1 MNPVGPESV
10 DQGSGA
16 THDAPGALCARL
28 RSKKYYMLGRPALRA
43 EDILDGSQHCWCQR
57 TKLAIGPDA
66 GVVDPT
72 ECIAGRSC
80 YEPLGVPQ
88 P

>member
-1 MNPVGPESV
+1 MNPTRPESA
-10 DQGSGA
+10 DSSPPA
-16 THDAPGALCARL
+16 TTRALCARL
-28 RSKKYYMLGRPALRA
+28 RSKKYYMLGRPALTA

-72 ECIAGRSC
+72 ECCAGRSC
-80 YEPLGVPQ
+80 YEPLGVLPS
-88 P
+88 